1 MDPGFASF
9 DKLQEVGVSPYLCFI
24 PILSVFR
31 CFGWLEALN
40 GHLIGPKAWDRID
53 LILLTQ
59 YEMVVTAQKLVG
71 CLCGN
76 FALKCMLD
84 MKKCREWAVDR
95 SQNMGPNYGNF
106 FGHLG
111 QSVPETDV
119 GCYVGIYAL
128 NSILVSIRPEMGK
141 KFGSKK

>member
-24 PILSVFR
+24 PILSVFQ

-40 GHLIGPKAWDRID
+40 GRLISPKAWDRID
-53 LILLTQ
+53 LIFLTQ

-76 FALKCMLD
+76 FAL
-84 MKKCREWAVDR
+84 
-95 SQNMGPNYGNF
+95 
-106 FGHLG
+106 
-111 QSVPETDV
+111 
-119 GCYVGIYAL
+119 

>member
-1 MDPGFASF
+1 MDSGIGSF
-9 DKLQEVGVSPYLCFI
+9 LKLLEVRVSPYLCFI

-40 GHLIGPKAWDRID
+40 GRLIGPKAWDRID

-76 FALKCMLD
+76 FALKCMLY

-95 SQNMGPNYGNF
+95 SQNMGSNYGNF

-111 QSVPETDV
+111 QSVKPR
-119 GCYVGIYAL
+119 
-128 NSILVSIRPEMGK
+128 N
-141 KFGSKK
+141 

>member
-1 MDPGFASF
+1 MDPRFASF

-40 GHLIGPKAWDRID
+40 GRLIGPKAWDRID

-59 YEMVVTAQKLVG
+59 YEMAVTAQKLVG

-111 QSVPETDV
+111 QSVKPR
-119 GCYVGIYAL
+119 
-128 NSILVSIRPEMGK
+128 N
-141 KFGSKK
+141 

>member
-31 CFGWLEALN
+31 CFSWLEALN
-40 GHLIGPKAWDRID
+40 GRLIGLKAWDRID
-53 LILLTQ
+53 LIFLTQ
-59 YEMVVTAQKLVG
+59 YEMAVTAQKLVG
-71 CLCGN
+71 CLCEN

-84 MKKCREWAVDR
+84 MKKCWEWAVDR

-111 QSVPETDV
+111 QSVKPR
-119 GCYVGIYAL
+119 
-128 NSILVSIRPEMGK
+128 N
-141 KFGSKK
+141 

>member
-1 MDPGFASF
+1 MDPGFESF

-31 CFGWLEALN
+31 CFDWLEALN
-40 GHLIGPKAWDRID
+40 GCLIGPNPWEKID
-53 LILLTQ
+53 LIFLTQ
-59 YEMVVTAQKLVG
+59 YEMAVTAHKLVG

-84 MKKCREWAVDR
+84 MKKCREWAVHR

-111 QSVPETDV
+111 QSVKPR
-119 GCYVGIYAL
+119 
-128 NSILVSIRPEMGK
+128 N
-141 KFGSKK
+141 

>member
-1 MDPGFASF
+1 MDLGFASF
-9 DKLQEVGVSPYLCFI
+9 DKLQEIGVSPYLYFI
-24 PILSVFR
+24 PILSVFQ
-31 CFGWLEALN
+31 CFSWLEALN
-40 GHLIGPKAWDRID
+40 GRLIDPKAWDRID

-59 YEMVVTAQKLVG
+59 YEMAVTAQKLVG

-95 SQNMGPNYGNF
+95 SQNMRPNYGNF

-111 QSVPETDV
+111 QSVKPR
-119 GCYVGIYAL
+119 
-128 NSILVSIRPEMGK
+128 N
-141 KFGSKK
+141 

>member
-1 MDPGFASF
+1 MDPGFAIF

-40 GHLIGPKAWDRID
+40 GRLIGPKAWDRID

-59 YEMVVTAQKLVG
+59 YEMDVTAQKLVG
-71 CLCGN
+71 YLCGN

-84 MKKCREWAVDR
+84 TKICREWAVDL
-95 SQNMGPNYGNF
+95 SQNMGPNYGKL

-111 QSVPETDV
+111 QSVKPR
-119 GCYVGIYAL
+119 
-128 NSILVSIRPEMGK
+128 N
-141 KFGSKK
+141 